1 MKKLFT
7 ILAVAATLV
16 SCAKEDVVSQAA
28 PEAIGF
34 DNTFIDNAT
43 RSVYDPSYTN
53 GKLFNDFQVYG
64 FVQGQPL
71 FNADNKGV
79 TVYKNGGSLTETDYA
94 GQEKTDWKYA
104 GTQYW
109 IPGADYNFSA
119 VAPATG
125 WTKTEAT
132 AERTKLSFTNDA
144 KHDILYAQTA
154 TIEGKQS
161 GNVAVGFTFRHILS
175 KVKFSFLNNYNADN
189 TVLQVRDIT
198 VRNAVHEA
206 SVELT
211 AENTTWSG
219 WIGEIS
225 ALKFGNAAEDSA
237 DAVESF
243 GYKAEVESYNE
254 LLLIPYNYGAN
265 THEKLSVSFVYDI
278 VVSGEVVATF
288 KVEPK
293 VVVNLEP
300 GKAYDFKATITPGEP
315 IEFTV
320 TTITDWDNDHDGKEN
335 TADGDTDGDEQVETT
350 IPQNN

>member
-16 SCAKEDVVSQAA
+16 GCAKEDVVSQAA

-43 RSVYDPSYTN
+43 RSGYDPSYTN
-53 GKLFNDFQVYG
+53 DNLFDDFQVYG

-71 FNADNKGV
+71 FNAENNGV
-79 TVYKNGGSLTETDYA
+79 TVYKDGGTLTETDYA

-109 IPGADYNFSA
+109 IPGANYNFSA

-125 WTKTEAT
+125 WTKIEAT
-132 AERTKLSFTNDA
+132 AEGTKLSFANDA

-189 TVLQVRDIT
+189 TVLQVRNIT
-198 VRNAVHEA
+198 VHNAVHEA

-219 WIGEIS
+219 WIGQIS
-225 ALKFGNAAEDSA
+225 AIKFGNAAEASA

-243 GYKAEVESYNE
+243 GYEAEVESYNE

-265 THEKLSVSFVYDI
+265 THEKLRVSFVYDI

-288 KVEPK
+288 KVEPE
-293 VVVNLEP
+293 VAVNLEP

-320 TTITDWDNDHDGKEN
+320 TTITDWDNGNTHDSDDDDTVKDHYPLN
-335 TADGDTDGDEQVETT
+335 
-350 IPQNN
+350 

>member
-34 DNTFIDNAT
+34 DNAFVDNAT
-43 RSVYDPSYTN
+43 RSEDDPSYTN
-53 GKLFNDFQVYG
+53 DNLFDDFQVYG

-71 FNADNKGV
+71 FNAENNGV
-79 TVYKNGGSLTETDYA
+79 TVYKDGEGLNAGDYA

-109 IPGADYNFSA
+109 IPGANYNFSA

-154 TIEGKQS
+154 TIKGKQS

-189 TVLQVRDIT
+189 TVLKVRDIT

-219 WIGEIS
+219 WIGQIS
-225 ALKFGNAAEDSA
+225 ALEFGNAAKTSA
-237 DAVESF
+237 DAVEPF

-265 THEKLSVSFVYDI
+265 THEKLRVSFVYDI
-278 VVSGEVVATF
+278 VVSGKVVATF
-288 KVEPK
+288 TVTPE
-293 VVVNLEP
+293 VTVNLEP